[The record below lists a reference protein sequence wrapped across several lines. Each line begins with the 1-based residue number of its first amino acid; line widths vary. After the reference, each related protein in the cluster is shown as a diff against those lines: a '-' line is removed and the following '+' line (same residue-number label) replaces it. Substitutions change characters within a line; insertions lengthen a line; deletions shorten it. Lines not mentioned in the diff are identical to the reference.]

1 MYLLQ
6 AKGVPKLAGAAPKRL
21 NVRSFLLIQFG
32 LVCRQ
37 VYAGVENKESQKERR
52 EKREREKER
61 ERERERM
68 YAANC
73 HQKFVFIDA
82 CVLACM

>member
-21 NVRSFLLIQFG
+21 NVRSFLFIQFG

-37 VYAGVENKESQKERR
+37 VYAGIENKESQKERR
-52 EKREREKER
+52 DKRENVCCELLSKICL
-61 ERERERM
+61 
-68 YAANC
+68 YG
-73 HQKFVFIDA
+73 
-82 CVLACM
+82 CVRACMHTDFES